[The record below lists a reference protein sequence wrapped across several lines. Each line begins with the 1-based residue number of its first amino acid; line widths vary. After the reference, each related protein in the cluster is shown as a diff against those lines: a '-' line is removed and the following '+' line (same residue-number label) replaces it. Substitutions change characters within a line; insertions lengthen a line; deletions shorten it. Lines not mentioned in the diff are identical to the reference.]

1 MTDATDNATDP
12 DADAPGTLVVTEG
25 GDDDLDRDDV
35 DDAEA
40 KEHARVRS
48 LVEWVAVIV
57 GALVVALVVKT
68 FLFQAFFIP
77 SASMEPTLEEG
88 DRVLVNKLS
97 YDLHDIRRGDVVVFE
112 LPPDKVG
119 PDGIKDLIKRVI
131 GLPGDV
137 IETRDGVV
145 YVNDRRLEEPYLPD
159 GTLTGDPSNGN
170 NPAIERQT
178 VPEGSIF
185 VMGDNR
191 ANSHDSR
198 YADRGP
204 IPIDSV
210 VGRAFVLVWPLGEIG
225 SL

>member
-1 MTDATDNATDP
+1 VTDASDINDADVADTTVVDVDP
-12 DADAPGTLVVTEG
+12 DAKAN
-25 GDDDLDRDDV
+25 
-35 DDAEA
+35 
-40 KEHARVRS
+40 ARVRS

-97 YDLHDIRRGDVVVFE
+97 YDVHDINRGDVVVFE
-112 LPPDKVG
+112 LPADKVG

-131 GLPGDV
+131 ALPGDV

-145 YVNDRRLEEPYLPD
+145 YINDRQLSEPYLPD
-159 GTLTGDPSNGN
+159 GTVTGDPSNGS

-178 VPEGSIF
+178 VPEGTVF

-191 ANSHDSR
+191 DNSHDSR
-198 YADRGP
+198 YPDRGP

-210 VGRAFVLVWPLGEIG
+210 VGRAFVLVWPLGEVG
-225 SL
+225 AL

>member
-1 MTDATDNATDP
+1 MTDAPDTDDADVADTTAVDVDVDP
-12 DADAPGTLVVTEG
+12 DAKAN
-25 GDDDLDRDDV
+25 
-35 DDAEA
+35 
-40 KEHARVRS
+40 ARVRS

-97 YDLHDIRRGDVVVFE
+97 YDVHDINRGDVVVFE

-119 PDGIKDLIKRVI
+119 DDGIKDLIKRVI
-131 GLPGDV
+131 ALPGDV

-145 YVNDRRLEEPYLPD
+145 YIDDRRLSEPYLPE
-159 GTLTGDPSNGN
+159 GTVTGDPSKGS

-178 VPEGSIF
+178 VPEGTVF

-191 ANSHDSR
+191 DNSHDSR
-198 YADRGP
+198 YPDRGP

-210 VGRAFVLVWPLGEIG
+210 VGRAFVLVWPLGEVG
-225 SL
+225 AL